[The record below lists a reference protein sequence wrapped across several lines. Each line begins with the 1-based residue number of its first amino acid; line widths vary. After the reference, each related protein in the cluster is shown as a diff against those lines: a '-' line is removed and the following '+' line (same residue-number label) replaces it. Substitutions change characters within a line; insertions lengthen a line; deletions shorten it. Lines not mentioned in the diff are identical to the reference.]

1 MDTRINRRS
10 LAVFMLTGAM
20 WVFARR
26 PIVVL
31 MAAILCYLNWE
42 HWFGVRPLRLY
53 ELLDVLGSKTEATIA
68 AAGLLVAI
76 ASITAFRHV
85 KRLDLELAAA
95 ASITAII
102 RDASAVFSRI
112 RLYCDALVAAK
123 DAYLEVVD
131 ATGKTAGQSQGDRER
146 LNLAWTMVMKR
157 VEKMREDQEAVWE
170 IARRLIDLNDQHGA
184 IIRTK
189 VLTPWLLERALY
201 HAETL
206 ASGMV
211 FPVPNQGES
220 ARTFIPSYFLI
231 GAKQVADYIALDE
244 KHRMRLLGFL
254 GGASAIGSS
263 SVAPVSLITAVRS
276 AGQLWRL

>member
-1 MDTRINRRS
+1 M
-10 LAVFMLTGAM
+10 
-20 WVFARR
+20 
-26 PIVVL
+26 
-31 MAAILCYLNWE
+31 
-42 HWFGVRPLRLY
+42 
-53 ELLDVLGSKTEATIA
+53 
-68 AAGLLVAI
+68 
-76 ASITAFRHV
+76 
-85 KRLDLELAAA
+85 
-95 ASITAII
+95 
-102 RDASAVFSRI
+102 
-112 RLYCDALVAAK
+112 
-123 DAYLEVVD
+123 
-131 ATGKTAGQSQGDRER
+131 QSQSDREK
-146 LNLAWTMVMKR
+146 LNLAWAAVMSR
-157 VEKMREDQEAVWE
+157 VEKMRDDQEAVWE

-211 FPVPNQGES
+211 FPVPNRGES

-244 KHRMRLLGFL
+244 KHRTRLLGFL